1 MNAVSLNWLELS
13 CCTTTNYAT
22 IWKTS
27 KGRQQKR
34 MGGERERD
42 RDRWGGETVATA
54 VKRKYPA
61 VAAETID
68 GSRLVIITRKPCR
81 AYAELLFRRNGI
93 VGSRPNASDEVGQ
106 LVWWSPTVCKTYNEC
121 AIIAPE
127 GAVLTLAISF
137 PFPPREILP

>member
-1 MNAVSLNWLELS
+1 
-13 CCTTTNYAT
+13 
-22 IWKTS
+22 
-27 KGRQQKR
+27 

-106 LVWWSPTVCKTYNEC
+106 LV
-121 AIIAPE
+121 
-127 GAVLTLAISF
+127 
-137 PFPPREILP
+137 